1 MTVDKNT
8 LKLFNYILILINN
21 KLYIH
26 MYMMRYTSMYSVT
39 PDILLKLSL
48 WELIRKNLDS
58 LLEM

>member
-1 MTVDKNT
+1 
-8 LKLFNYILILINN
+8 
-21 KLYIH
+21 